1 MAGRASVAYSL
12 KYGTGDLIA
21 QQLSGDTSGSV
32 DRTRASYFF
41 VFGGYYGVVNYSV
54 FWLLSR
60 SPFPT
65 TPWAK
70 AVFSAFFDGGV
81 HVPLSFYPQFY
92 VLGNGDLDPAPLCS
106 CPIACVYDLRSHL

>member
-1 MAGRASVAYSL
+1 
-12 KYGTGDLIA
+12 
-21 QQLSGDTSGSV
+21 
-32 DRTRASYFF
+32 
-41 VFGGYYGVVNYSV
+41 VVNYSV

-70 AVFSAFFDGGV
+70 ALFSALFDGGV

-92 VLGNGDLDPAPLCS
+92 VLA
-106 CPIACVYDLRSHL
+106 ACILEPTSLWP

>member
-1 MAGRASVAYSL
+1 MAGRASLAFSL

-21 QQLSGDTSGSV
+21 QHISSDTNGAV

-41 VFGGYYGVVNYSV
+41 AFGGYYGVVNYSV

-70 AVFSAFFDGGV
+70 ALFSALFDGGV

-92 VLGNGDLDPAPLCS
+92 VLA
-106 CPIACVYDLRSHL
+106 ACILEPTSLWP